1 MRGDGT
7 IDIGHGGPLPSVVMS
22 RLDRIM
28 DLTPEQLELTEFTVL
43 DDGGYAP
50 DEVRVLVRRIAEQL
64 RALHSEGVR
73 GVADSV
79 GAVLDQAVKSGEDIV
94 ARANADADAIRTG
107 AEADAVR
114 ISDDAAEAAG
124 KAIAAGESSVADAMT
139 AAKEEIDAMMLE
151 ADAASRARSTAVIS
165 KAQQRLDRLLAAERD
180 VHDRV
185 TAALSDIHESLA
197 RAGIEQ
203 SRELALTVEDPDT
216 DDPASTASWA
226 DDPKVTAIMR
236 ESA

>member
-1 MRGDGT
+1 
-7 IDIGHGGPLPSVVMS
+7 
-22 RLDRIM
+22 M
-28 DLTPEQLELTEFTVL
+28 DLTPEQLELTEFSVL

-50 DEVRVLVRRIAEQL
+50 DEVRTLIRRIAEHL
-64 RALHSEGVR
+64 RGLQSEGVR

-94 ARANADADAIRTG
+94 ARANADADAIRTA
-107 AEADAVR
+107 AEADSER
-114 ISDDAAEAAG
+114 ISEDAAEVAA
-124 KAIAAGESSVADAMT
+124 KAIAAGELAVADSMA
-139 AAKEEIDAMMLE
+139 AAKEDIDKMMLE
-151 ADAASRARSTAVIS
+151 ADAAARARSAAVIS
-165 KAQQRLDRLLAAERD
+165 RAQQRLDRLLAAERD

-203 SRELALTVEDPDT
+203 SRELALTVEDPET

-226 DDPKVTAIMR
+226 DDPEANDIMR